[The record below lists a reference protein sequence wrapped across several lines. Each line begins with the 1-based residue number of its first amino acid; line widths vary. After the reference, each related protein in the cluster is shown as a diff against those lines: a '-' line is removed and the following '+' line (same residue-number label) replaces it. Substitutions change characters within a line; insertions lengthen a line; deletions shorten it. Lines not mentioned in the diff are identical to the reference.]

1 VKKNINNIHL
11 FLFLFLFLIIFS
23 LIDNFNFILSAQQT
37 GSQTTS
43 QTSTS
48 GQTTSQKVA
57 VVDLANFAYSF
68 INFSSNYAT
77 LQGKLKSASYNIEE
91 KDINS
96 PNGKFLI
103 IAEKKLNFMTEKLY
117 LYFDYKKNLIYFQV
131 SFLCEDAY
139 TRKPLEKLYQQLVE
153 KLNAKYGENQNKD
166 YGYYKK
172 TDTTEVIL
180 FPILPFKNSI
190 EIQAKNIPL
199 FNQYIVEYTAEVE
212 KGMNQEVTTIIN
224 TF

>member
-1 VKKNINNIHL
+1 VKKNIKFISL
-11 FLFLFLFLIIFS
+11 FI
-23 LIDNFNFILSAQQT
+23 FILMFLMTILLINKFAFKISAQQT
-37 GSQTTS
+37 TTTTTQTT
-43 QTSTS
+43 T
-48 GQTTSQKVA
+48 QKVQ
-57 VVDLANFAYSF
+57 VVDLSNFAYSF
-68 INFSSNYAT
+68 VNFSSNYAT
-77 LQGKLKSASYNIEE
+77 LQSKLKSSSYNIEE

-139 TRKPLEKLYQQLVE
+139 TRKPLEKLYQQLVD
-153 KLNAKYGENQNKD
+153 KLNTKYGESQNKD

-172 TDTTEVIL
+172 TDTVEVVL
-180 FPILPFKNSI
+180 FPIYPFKNSI
-190 EIQAKNIPL
+190 EIQAKNVTL
-199 FNQYIVEYTAEVE
+199 FNQYSTEYMAEME
-212 KGMNQEVTTIIN
+212 KGMNQEVSSIVN

>member
-1 VKKNINNIHL
+1 VKKNIKFISL
-11 FLFLFLFLIIFS
+11 FI
-23 LIDNFNFILSAQQT
+23 FILMFLMTILLINNFAFKISAQQT
-37 GSQTTS
+37 TTTTTQTT
-43 QTSTS
+43 T
-48 GQTTSQKVA
+48 QKVQ
-57 VVDLANFAYSF
+57 VVDLSNFAYSF
-68 INFSSNYAT
+68 VNFSSNYAT
-77 LQGKLKSASYNIEE
+77 LQSKLKSSSYNIEE

-139 TRKPLEKLYQQLVE
+139 TRKPLEKLYQQLVD
-153 KLNAKYGENQNKD
+153 KLNTKYGESQNKD

-172 TDTTEVIL
+172 TDTVEVVL
-180 FPILPFKNSI
+180 FPIYPFKNSI
-190 EIQAKNIPL
+190 EIQVKNVTL
-199 FNQYIVEYTAEVE
+199 FNQYSTEYMAEME
-212 KGMNQEVTTIIN
+212 KGMNQEVSSIVN

>member
-1 VKKNINNIHL
+1 MKKNIKFISL
-11 FLFLFLFLIIFS
+11 FI
-23 LIDNFNFILSAQQT
+23 FILMFLMTILLINNFAFKISAQQT
-37 GSQTTS
+37 TTTTTQTT
-43 QTSTS
+43 T
-48 GQTTSQKVA
+48 QKVQ
-57 VVDLANFAYSF
+57 VVDLSNFAYSF
-68 INFSSNYAT
+68 VNFSSNYAT
-77 LQGKLKSASYNIEE
+77 LQSKLKSSSYNIEE

-139 TRKPLEKLYQQLVE
+139 TRKPLEKLYQQLVD
-153 KLNAKYGENQNKD
+153 KLNTKYGESQNKD

-172 TDTTEVIL
+172 TDTVEVVL
-180 FPILPFKNSI
+180 FPIYPFKNSI
-190 EIQAKNIPL
+190 EIQVKNVTL
-199 FNQYIVEYTAEVE
+199 FNQYSTEYMAEME
-212 KGMNQEVTTIIN
+212 KGMNQEVSSIVN